1 MRYSLF
7 YRIRAKTQPVLG
19 IQKLLTPVY
28 FCGDSEFRTSTEMK
42 RDKGSF
48 TRRSLLKTL
57 GIGAGALVFG
67 EFIERIASAQHF
79 PVKRLPPFTG
89 PGANPY
95 WNSVGELGTYPQKAP
110 LIIISDRAVQLETP
124 RIYFLN
130 AITPNDAFFVRW
142 HLEGIPN
149 EVDLSTWR
157 LRVEGNVNKPLKLS
171 FADLV
176 NKFKPVSYVAVNQCS
191 GNSRSRFQP
200 RVPGAQWGN
209 GAMGCARW
217 TGAPFREVLNMA
229 GVKSGSL
236 QVQMEG
242 LERGKGPEGM
252 PSYEFK
258 KSLDLNEPILDECVV
273 AYAMNGEP
281 LPMLNGFPVRLIVPG
296 YFATYWVKCLS
307 WVRLLDKPD
316 ENYWMNPGYR
326 IPDTPRGNTTPE
338 EVKAGKLKMIPINR
352 MPVRSFIVSPDV
364 ATKIPAGLPVTVRG
378 TSFSGYGR
386 IVKVEFSDVR
396 ESWREVKLGEDLGP
410 YAFRT
415 WEMLWTPP
423 RSRKYQI
430 AVRATDEKGNTQP
443 DESVWNAGG
452 YLWNK
457 IEREE
462 INIGVAT

>member
-1 MRYSLF
+1 MGKHSS
-7 YRIRAKTQPVLG
+7 G
-19 IQKLLTPVY
+19 
-28 FCGDSEFRTSTEMK
+28 C
-42 RDKGSF
+42 

-57 GIGAGALVFG
+57 GISAGALAFG
-67 EFIERIASAQHF
+67 GFFERDTLAQQS
-79 PVKRLPPFTG
+79 PPKRLPAFTG

-95 WNSVGELGTYPQKAP
+95 WNSVGELATYPQKAP
-110 LIIISDRAVQLETP
+110 LVLLSDRPVQLETP
-124 RIYFLN
+124 RPYFLN

-157 LRVEGNVNKPLKLS
+157 LRVEGNVNKILELS

-176 NKFKPVSYVAVNQCS
+176 NKFKPVAYAAVNQCS
-191 GNSRSRFQP
+191 GNSRTRFQP
-200 RVPGAQWGN
+200 RVPGGQWGN

-217 TGAPFREVLNMA
+217 TGAHFREILDMA
-229 GVKSGSL
+229 GVKSGSV

-252 PSYEFK
+252 PSFEFK
-258 KSLDLNEPILDECVV
+258 KSLDLDNPILDECIV

-316 ENYWMNPGYR
+316 ENFWMNPGYR

-338 EVKAGKLKMIPINR
+338 DVKAGKVKMIPINR
-352 MPVRSFIVSPDV
+352 MPVRSFIVTPDG

-386 IVKVEFSDVR
+386 IVKVEFSDAAR
-396 ESWREVKLGEDLGP
+396 GGWREAKLGEDLGP
-410 YAFRT
+410 WAFRT
-415 WEMLWTPP
+415 WEIPWTPQRP
-423 RSRKYQI
+423 GKYQL
-430 AVRATDEKGNTQP
+430 AVRATDEKGNIQP
-443 DESVWNAGG
+443 DEGVWNAGG

-462 INIGVAT
+462 IIVGAAA